1 MLEVRVAN
9 YTLDKSLK
17 SKVIFPNLSE
27 IAGVSPQVDMIV
39 TGSDEGM
46 FDIPQVL
53 VAISGYTDGMHGAY
67 QRCIREAIAHA
78 GRWSFGEVILFR
90 RGSYFANIT
99 ALKQL
104 VKHILETSPN
114 APKIRAV
121 QHTAVY
127 QSLMDCEADRYSALR
142 AVPITSRV
150 LTTDMLQVV
159 PSSLVADRNGLGGT
173 PIKLPSTVKEEEVP
187 EVISSSDPAP
197 ESEPATEASATPDS
211 VSVAVDSIPGVLSTL
226 LNSLLKGKKI
236 TLTLSIE

>member
-27 IAGVSPQVDMIV
+27 IAGVFPQVDMIV

-46 FDIPQVL
+46 FDIPQIL

-67 QRCIREAIAHA
+67 QRCIREAIAHV

-104 VKHILETSPN
+104 VKHILDTSPD
-114 APKIRAV
+114 APKIRSV

-127 QSLMDCEADRYSALR
+127 QSLMSCEDTRYSDLR
-142 AVPITSRV
+142 AVPVTSRV
-150 LTTDMLQVV
+150 FTTDMVQIV
-159 PSSLVADRNGLGGT
+159 PSSLVADRNGLAGT
-173 PIKLPSTVKEEEVP
+173 PIKLQSTVSEEEVP
-187 EVISSSDPAP
+187 EVLSSSDPSP
-197 ESEPATEASATPDS
+197 VSEPTINAAQPQDS
-211 VSVAVDSIPGVLSTL
+211 VSITADSIPGVLSTL
-226 LNSLLKGKKI
+226 LNNLLKGKKI

>member
-39 TGSDEGM
+39 TGSDEGL

-104 VKHILETSPN
+104 VKHILDTSPD
-114 APKIRAV
+114 APKIRSV

-127 QSLMDCEADRYSALR
+127 QSLMSCEDTRYSDLR
-142 AVPITSRV
+142 AVPVTSRV
-150 LTTDMLQVV
+150 LTTDMVQIV
-159 PSSLVADRNGLGGT
+159 PSSLVADRNGLAGT
-173 PIKLPSTVKEEEVP
+173 PIKLQSTDKEEEVP
-187 EVISSSDPAP
+187 DVLSSPDPAP
-197 ESEPATEASATPDS
+197 ESATDAAPTQDS
-211 VSVAVDSIPGVLSTL
+211 VSIAVDSIPGVLSTL